1 MGKEDLGML
10 KPKEVVTPEHLK
22 KFDKPEY
29 FENRELSWLKFD
41 GRVLNEARDKSIPL
55 LERLKFTSITSSNL
69 DEFFMVRVASLKDM
83 VHAGYKKTDI
93 AGMTAQEQLDAINK
107 DTRDLVD
114 LQYSTYNR
122 SLIPQLRANGIVI
135 IDEHEDLT
143 EEQAAYVDRYF
154 EENIYPVL
162 TPMAVDASRPFPLI
176 QNKSLNIAALIED
189 KTDPEKTEFAT
200 VQVPSVLPRLV
211 RIPGEKIRVAVKKE
225 EAGAGVEA
233 AQENLSA
240 AAGSGEA
247 AACADG
253 TAPEENSGVQYEERE
268 ADTFILLEQIIERNI
283 GSLFLNYNII
293 CAHPYRI
300 MRNAD
305 FTLDEE
311 EAEDLLK
318 EIESKLKQRQW
329 GEVIRL
335 EVEDKVDKKLL
346 KILKKELNVASE
358 DIFRIQGPIDLT
370 FLSKLYGI
378 EGYDDL
384 RVKPYTPQPVPE
396 IPAGSDIFEQIRKGD
411 VLIHVPYQTFDPV
424 VNFIKQASEDPD
436 VLAIKMTLYRVSGN
450 SPIVAALAKAAENGK
465 QVMVLVELKA
475 RFDEEKNIVWAKK
488 LEKAGCHVLYGL
500 VGLKTHSKIALVVR
514 KEDDGIRRYVHL
526 GTGNYNDSTAKL
538 YTDTGMFTCA
548 ESYGEDATA
557 FFNMLSGYSEPKR
570 WNRLLVAPIWMRD
583 KFMYLIERE
592 TKHARDGKEARIIA
606 KMNSLC
612 DKDIIM
618 ALYEASAAGVKI
630 DLIVRGICCLRV
642 GIPGV
647 SENITVHSIVGNFLE
662 HSRIFYF
669 RNDGFEEYYMGSAD
683 WMPRNLDKRVEITFP
698 VEDERLQKKVRHIL
712 DVQVADNTKAH
723 ILQPSGNYEKID
735 RRGKVLVGSQDQF
748 CREAVEYA
756 KQKPQEEDSRV
767 FIPAEPP
774 AEEES

>member
-1 MGKEDLGML
+1 ML
-10 KPKEVVTPEHLK
+10 KPKEVVTPDHLK
-22 KFDKPEY
+22 KYDKPEY

-135 IDEHEDLT
+135 IDEYEDLT
-143 EEQAAYVDRYF
+143 EEQAEYVDRYF

-247 AACADG
+247 AASAEG

-378 EGYDDL
+378 EGYNDL

-756 KQKPQEEDSRV
+756 RQKPQEEDSRV